1 MKIGA
6 VDYYFRKNIFGD
18 ILAVYNSSKT
28 ALATYTYD
36 AFGNA
41 SVTYANVQNNSARL
55 NPFRY
60 RGYYW
65 DDELE
70 LYYLQSRY
78 YDPEIGRFISPD
90 SVENINPSEIFGL
103 NLYAYCN
110 NNPIMNVDPTGKDW
124 NSFWNS
130 IGNWFEE
137 HWVELVIGTA
147 FIIVGA
153 VVTAL
158 TAGTGAGF
166 MAAFGS
172 ALLASAKATGISMAI
187 SAGIGALV
195 GGITNGWEG
204 ALQGFGDGIADG
216 FMWGGIFAGG
226 AQILS
231 GGFNILARAGVNY
244 SKQGFIKIFTPN
256 RLRDAKEIAKIA
268 SKGQNFYEYGGTLI
282 KIGKNMLDISNL
294 VFLHLHLWFT
304 GGKHIPLG
312 IILAGIIGGL

>member
-1 MKIGA
+1 MTVKTNSGYNN
-6 VDYYFRKNIFGD
+6 YYFRKNIFGD

-28 ALATYTYD
+28 VLATYTYD

-41 SVTYANVQNNSARL
+41 SVTYANVQNNLARL

-65 DDELE
+65 DDDLE

-90 SVENINPSEIFGL
+90 SIENINPSEIFGL

-130 IGNWFEE
+130 IGSWFEE

-204 ALQGFGDGIADG
+204 ALQGFGDGLADG

-231 GGFNILARAGVNY
+231 GVFRIAAELGMPTGRKGGIFITKN
-244 SKQGFIKIFTPN
+244 IKIFSPN
-256 RLRDAKEIAKIA
+256 NVL
-268 SKGQNFYEYGGTLI
+268 FYENGGTLL
-282 KIGKNMLDISNL
+282 KIGESFRIDVGTRRLLHMC
-294 VFLHLHLWFT
+294 VFNF
-304 GGKHIPLG
+304 KHFPLG
-312 IILAGIIGGL
+312 TVLASIFGSLDSIW